1 MECGPGKKYSH
12 ILKMCVSKG
21 AFSAS
26 KGKSKSPCPN
36 GRHWN
41 AYTRKCIRGSLH
53 KKLYGHVSEKP
64 KSIKS
69 KGRPNIVTSG
79 KGLVEKANKSFM
91 ANNNTFMAN
100 NNTFMAPG
108 LPRKSMLEWV
118 DKNCKNKE
126 NPISLEPFI
135 ETEGD
140 ELSSIVKLG
149 SGFCYPVEA
158 LDQHIKSS
166 IERGIPVK
174 DIMNPS
180 YRLTTGDYGAI
191 EHVGKRANKTYKLPK
206 MVVVKP
212 DEKYKLY
219 IDKGDSSDFKFVFL
233 FDSTKVKV
241 GPHGK
246 KEYIQAIPEGG
257 WLGYIPSSGTEELEK
272 LIKIAFQNG
281 QLFSKRNPPF
291 NCCKFHIKKSKDYW
305 TTNTV
310 AKIKSLEAEIRNYL

>member
-36 GRHWN
+36 GRRWN

-53 KKLYGHVSEKP
+53 KKLYGPVSEKP

-69 KGRPNIVTSG
+69 KGRPNIVASR
-79 KGLVEKANKSFM
+79 KGLVEKVRNKFN
-91 ANNNTFMAN
+91 ANNTFMV
-100 NNTFMAPG
+100 PG

-118 DKNCKNKE
+118 DKNCKNQE

-135 ETEGD
+135 ETED
-140 ELSSIVKLG
+140 NELSTIVKLG

-174 DIMNPS
+174 DIMNPA
-180 YRLTTGDYGAI
+180 YRLTTDDYSAI

-212 DEKYKLY
+212 DIKYKLY

-241 GPHGK
+241 GPDGK

-272 LIKIAFQNG
+272 LIKTAFQNG
-281 QLFSKRNPPF
+281 QLFNKKNPPF
-291 NCCKFHIKKSKDYW
+291 NCCKFHIKKTKDYW
-305 TTNTV
+305 NTNTV
-310 AKIKSLEAEIRNYL
+310 AKIKSLEAEIRDYL